1 LKTKKIYKMKK
12 TLLLLILILN
22 SLMITSQNDPQ
33 AEDLLNKVSEN
44 IKTYESMY
52 ININHNLSNEEEDID
67 QTNKVSFVKKGDKY
81 NVKWNNI
88 TFIYDGKKLYTI
100 NPDDE
105 EVTIS
110 TEDLDE
116 ESTITPNKILTFF
129 ENGYEFKMDIIQ
141 DVNVVD
147 YYEQRTRKLLQY
159 IKLIPIDSDSEIDF
173 ILLAIEK
180 KYNRIYKSIEKGKN
194 GTTTTYTITSFEVD
208 LPLKDDLFLFN
219 KKNYKDYYIN
229 DID

>member
-1 LKTKKIYKMKK
+1 MKKTYKMKK
-12 TLLLLILILN
+12 IYILLILLSNTLI
-22 SLMITSQNDPQ
+22 IFSQNDLE
-33 AEDLLNKVSEN
+33 AEKLLNKVSEN

-88 TFIYDGKKLYTI
+88 TFIYNGEKLYTI

-105 EVTIS
+105 EVTVS

-129 ENGYEFKMDIIQ
+129 EDGYEFKMDIKQ
-141 DVNVVD
+141 DVTVVD
-147 YYEQRTRKLLQY
+147 YYEQSVRKLLQY
-159 IKLIPIDSDSEIDF
+159 VKLVPIDSDSEIEY

-180 KYNRIYKSIEKGKN
+180 KNNRIYKSIERGKN
-194 GTTTTYTITSFEVD
+194 GTITTYTITSFEVD
-208 LPLKDDLFLFN
+208 LPLNNDLFLFN
-219 KKNYKDYYIN
+219 KKDYKDYYIN
-229 DID
+229 NID

>member
-1 LKTKKIYKMKK
+1 MKKTYKMKK
-12 TLLLLILILN
+12 IYILLILLSNTLI
-22 SLMITSQNDPQ
+22 IFSQNDLE
-33 AEDLLNKVSEN
+33 AEELLNKVSEN

-88 TFIYDGKKLYTI
+88 TFIYNGEKLYTI

-105 EVTIS
+105 EVTVS

-129 ENGYEFKMDIIQ
+129 EDGYEFKMDITQ
-141 DVNVVD
+141 DVTVVD
-147 YYEQRTRKLLQY
+147 YYEQRVQKLLQY
-159 IKLIPIDSDSEIDF
+159 VKLVPIDSDSEIEY

-180 KYNRIYKSIEKGKN
+180 KNNRIYKSIERGKN
-194 GTTTTYTITSFEVD
+194 GTITTYTITSFEVD
-208 LPLKDDLFLFN
+208 LPLNNDLFLFN
-219 KKNYKDYYIN
+219 KKDYKDYYIN
-229 DID
+229 NID

>member
-1 LKTKKIYKMKK
+1 MKKTYKMKK
-12 TLLLLILILN
+12 IYILLIILSNTLI
-22 SLMITSQNDPQ
+22 IFSQNDLE
-33 AEDLLNKVSEN
+33 AEKLLNKVSEN

-88 TFIYDGKKLYTI
+88 TFIYNGEKLYTI

-105 EVTIS
+105 EVTVS

-129 ENGYEFKMDIIQ
+129 EDGYEFKMDIKQ
-141 DVNVVD
+141 DVTVVD
-147 YYEQRTRKLLQY
+147 YYEQSVRKLLQY
-159 IKLIPIDSDSEIDF
+159 VKLVPIDSDSEIEY

-180 KYNRIYKSIEKGKN
+180 KNNRIYKSIERGKN
-194 GTTTTYTITSFEVD
+194 GTITTYTITSFEVD
-208 LPLKDDLFLFN
+208 LPLNNDLFLFN
-219 KKNYKDYYIN
+219 KKDYKDYYIN
-229 DID
+229 NID

>member
-1 LKTKKIYKMKK
+1 MKKTYKMKK
-12 TLLLLILILN
+12 IYILLILLSNTLI
-22 SLMITSQNDPQ
+22 IFSQNDLE
-33 AEDLLNKVSEN
+33 AEKLLNKVSEN

-88 TFIYDGKKLYTI
+88 TFIYNGEKLYTI

-105 EVTIS
+105 EVTVS

-129 ENGYEFKMDIIQ
+129 EDGYEFKMDITQ
-141 DVNVVD
+141 DVTVVD
-147 YYEQRTRKLLQY
+147 YYEQRVRKLLQY
-159 IKLIPIDSDSEIDF
+159 VKLVPIDSDSEIEY

-180 KYNRIYKSIEKGKN
+180 KNNRIYKSIERGKN
-194 GTTTTYTITSFEVD
+194 GTITTYTITSFEVD
-208 LPLKDDLFLFN
+208 LPLNNDLFLFN
-219 KKNYKDYYIN
+219 KKDYKDYYIN
-229 DID
+229 NID

>member
-1 LKTKKIYKMKK
+1 MKK
-12 TLLLLILILN
+12 AYTLLILILN
-22 SLMITSQNDPQ
+22 TLVIFSQNDPK
-33 AEDLLNKVSEN
+33 AEELLNKVSEN
-44 IKTYESMY
+44 IKGYESMY
-52 ININHNLSNEEEDID
+52 ININHNLTNLEEDID
-67 QTNKVSFVKKGDKY
+67 QTNKVSFVKKGTKY

-88 TFIYDGKKLYTI
+88 TFIYDGEKLFTI

-129 ENGYEFKMDIIQ
+129 EEGYEFKMDITQ
-141 DVNVVD
+141 DVTVLD

-159 IKLIPIDSDSEIDF
+159 IKLIPIDSESEIDY
-173 ILLAIEK
+173 ILLAVEK
-180 KYNRIYKSIEKGKN
+180 KNNRIYKSIEKGKN
-194 GTTTTYTITSFEVD
+194 GTTTTYTITSFEED
-208 LPLKDDLFLFN
+208 LPLDDDLFLFN
-219 KKNYKDYYIN
+219 KKEYKDYYIN

>member
-1 LKTKKIYKMKK
+1 MKKTYKMKNTYILLFLLFN
-12 TLLLLILILN
+12 TLII
-22 SLMITSQNDPQ
+22 ISQNDPQ
-33 AEDLLNKVSEN
+33 AEDLLNAVSEN
-44 IKTYESMY
+44 IKAYESMY
-52 ININHNLSNEEEDID
+52 ININHNLSNEVEDIN

-81 NVKWNNI
+81 NVKWNDI

-116 ESTITPNKILTFF
+116 ETTITPNKILTFF
-129 ENGYEFKMDIIQ
+129 EEGYEFKMDITQ
-141 DVNVVD
+141 DVTVVD

-159 IKLIPIDSDSEIDF
+159 IKLIPIDSESEIDF

-180 KYNRIYKSIEKGKN
+180 KNNRIYKSIEKGKN

-219 KKNYKDYYIN
+219 KTDYKDYYIN
-229 DID
+229 NID

>member
-1 LKTKKIYKMKK
+1 MKKTYKMKK
-12 TLLLLILILN
+12 IYILLIILSNTLI
-22 SLMITSQNDPQ
+22 IFSQNDLE
-33 AEDLLNKVSEN
+33 AEKLLNKVSEN

-88 TFIYDGKKLYTI
+88 TFIYNGEKLYTI

-105 EVTIS
+105 EVTVS

-129 ENGYEFKMDIIQ
+129 EDGYEFKMDIKQ
-141 DVNVVD
+141 DVTVVD
-147 YYEQRTRKLLQY
+147 YYEQSVRKLLQY
-159 IKLIPIDSDSEIDF
+159 VKLVPIDSDSEIEY

-180 KYNRIYKSIEKGKN
+180 KNKRIYKSIERGKN
-194 GTTTTYTITSFEVD
+194 GTITTYTITSFEVD
-208 LPLKDDLFLFN
+208 LPLNNDLFLFN
-219 KKNYKDYYIN
+219 KKDYKDYYIN
-229 DID
+229 NID

>member
-1 LKTKKIYKMKK
+1 MKK
-12 TLLLLILILN
+12 VYTLLILILN
-22 SLMITSQNDPQ
+22 TLVIFSQNDPK
-33 AEDLLNKVSEN
+33 AEELLNKVSEN
-44 IKTYESMY
+44 IKGYESMY
-52 ININHNLSNEEEDID
+52 ININHNLSNLEEDID
-67 QTNKVSFVKKGDKY
+67 QTNKVSFVKKGTKY

-88 TFIYDGKKLYTI
+88 TFIYDGEKLFTI

-129 ENGYEFKMDIIQ
+129 EDGYEFKMDITQ
-141 DVNVVD
+141 DVTVLD

-159 IKLIPIDSDSEIDF
+159 IKLIPIDSESEIDY

-180 KYNRIYKSIEKGKN
+180 KNNRIYKSIEKGKN

-208 LPLKDDLFLFN
+208 LPLDDDLFLFN
-219 KKNYKDYYIN
+219 KKEYKDYYIN
-229 DID
+229 NID

>member
-1 LKTKKIYKMKK
+1 MKKIYI
-12 TLLLLILILN
+12 LLILLSNTLI
-22 SLMITSQNDPQ
+22 IFSQNDLE
-33 AEDLLNKVSEN
+33 AEKLLNKVSEN

-88 TFIYDGKKLYTI
+88 TFIYNGEKLYTI

-105 EVTIS
+105 EVTVS

-129 ENGYEFKMDIIQ
+129 EDGYEFKMDITQ
-141 DVNVVD
+141 DVTVVD
-147 YYEQRTRKLLQY
+147 YYEQSVRKLLQY
-159 IKLIPIDSDSEIDF
+159 VKLVPIDSDSEIEY

-180 KYNRIYKSIEKGKN
+180 KNNRIYKSIERGKN
-194 GTTTTYTITSFEVD
+194 GTITTYTITSFEVD
-208 LPLKDDLFLFN
+208 LPLNNDLFLFN
-219 KKNYKDYYIN
+219 KKDYKDYYIN
-229 DID
+229 NID

>member
-1 LKTKKIYKMKK
+1 MKK
-12 TLLLLILILN
+12 TYTLIILLLNTLI
-22 SLMITSQNDPQ
+22 ITSQNDQQ

-44 IKTYESMY
+44 IKAYESMY

-67 QTNKVSFVKKGDKY
+67 QTNKVSFVKKGDRY
-81 NVKWNNI
+81 NVKWNDI

-129 ENGYEFKMDIIQ
+129 EEGYEFKMDITQ
-141 DVNVVD
+141 DVTVID
-147 YYEQRTRKLLQY
+147 YYEQKTRKLLQY

-180 KYNRIYKSIEKGKN
+180 KNNRIYKSTEKGKN
-194 GTTTTYTITSFEVD
+194 GTITTYTITSFEVD
-208 LPLKDDLFLFN
+208 LPLNDNLFLFN
-219 KKNYKDYYIN
+219 KKDYKDYYIN
-229 DID
+229 NID

>member
-1 LKTKKIYKMKK
+1 
-12 TLLLLILILN
+12 
-22 SLMITSQNDPQ
+22 
-33 AEDLLNKVSEN
+33 
-44 IKTYESMY
+44 MY
-52 ININHNLSNEEEDID
+52 ININHNLTNLEEDID
-67 QTNKVSFVKKGDKY
+67 QTNKVSFVKKGTKY

-88 TFIYDGKKLYTI
+88 TFIYDGEKLFTI

-129 ENGYEFKMDIIQ
+129 EEGYEFKMDITQ
-141 DVNVVD
+141 DVTVLD

-159 IKLIPIDSDSEIDF
+159 IKLIPIDSESEIDY
-173 ILLAIEK
+173 ILLAVEK
-180 KYNRIYKSIEKGKN
+180 KNNRIYKSIEKGKN

-208 LPLKDDLFLFN
+208 LPLDDDLFLFN
-219 KKNYKDYYIN
+219 KKEYKDYYIN

>member
-1 LKTKKIYKMKK
+1 MKKTYKMKK
-12 TLLLLILILN
+12 IHLILIIFLN
-22 SLMITSQNDPQ
+22 SLIITSQNDLK
-33 AEDLLNKVSEN
+33 AEELLSKVSEN

-81 NVKWNNI
+81 NVKWNDI

-129 ENGYEFKMDIIQ
+129 EDGYEFKMDITQ
-141 DVNVVD
+141 DITVVD

-159 IKLIPIDSDSEIDF
+159 IKANS
-173 ILLAIEK
+173 
-180 KYNRIYKSIEKGKN
+180 NRFRFRN
-194 GTTTTYTITSFEVD
+194 RF
-208 LPLKDDLFLFN
+208 
-219 KKNYKDYYIN
+219 YIIGN
-229 DID
+229 

>member
-1 LKTKKIYKMKK
+1 
-12 TLLLLILILN
+12 
-22 SLMITSQNDPQ
+22 
-33 AEDLLNKVSEN
+33 
-44 IKTYESMY
+44 MY

-81 NVKWNNI
+81 NVKWNDI

-105 EVTIS
+105 EVTVS
-110 TEDLDE
+110 TEDFDE

-129 ENGYEFKMDIIQ
+129 EEGYEFKMDITQ
-141 DVNVVD
+141 DITVVD

-180 KYNRIYKSIEKGKN
+180 KNNRIYKSIEKGKN
-194 GTTTTYTITSFEVD
+194 GTITTYTITSFEVD
-208 LPLKDDLFLFN
+208 LPLNDNLFLFN
-219 KKNYKDYYIN
+219 KKDYKDYYIN
-229 DID
+229 NID

>member
-1 LKTKKIYKMKK
+1 MKK
-12 TLLLLILILN
+12 AYTLLILILN
-22 SLMITSQNDPQ
+22 TLVIFSQNDPK
-33 AEDLLNKVSEN
+33 AEELLNKVSEN
-44 IKTYESMY
+44 IKGYESMY
-52 ININHNLSNEEEDID
+52 ININHNLTNLEEDID
-67 QTNKVSFVKKGDKY
+67 QTNKVSFVKKGTKY

-88 TFIYDGKKLYTI
+88 TFIYDGEKLFTI

-129 ENGYEFKMDIIQ
+129 EEGYEFKMDITQ
-141 DVNVVD
+141 DVTVLD

-159 IKLIPIDSDSEIDF
+159 IKLIPIDSESEIDY
-173 ILLAIEK
+173 ILLAVEK
-180 KYNRIYKSIEKGKN
+180 KNNRIYKSIEKGKN

-208 LPLKDDLFLFN
+208 LPLDDDLFLFN
-219 KKNYKDYYIN
+219 KKEYKNYYIN

>member
-1 LKTKKIYKMKK
+1 MKK
-12 TLLLLILILN
+12 TYTLLILLLN
-22 SLMITSQNDPQ
+22 TLIITSQNDPQ

-44 IKTYESMY
+44 IKAYESMY

-81 NVKWNNI
+81 NVKWNDI

-105 EVTIS
+105 EVTVS
-110 TEDLDE
+110 TEDFDE

-129 ENGYEFKMDIIQ
+129 EEGYEFKMDITQ
-141 DVNVVD
+141 DITVVD

-173 ILLAIEK
+173 ILLDIEK
-180 KYNRIYKSIEKGKN
+180 KNNRIYKSTEKGKN
-194 GTTTTYTITSFEVD
+194 GTITTYTITSFEVD
-208 LPLKDDLFLFN
+208 LPLNDDLFLFN
-219 KKNYKDYYIN
+219 KKDYKDYYIN
-229 DID
+229 NID

>member
-1 LKTKKIYKMKK
+1 MKKTYKMKK
-12 TLLLLILILN
+12 TYTLLILLLN
-22 SLMITSQNDPQ
+22 TLIITSQNDPQ
-33 AEDLLNKVSEN
+33 AEDLLNKVSKN
-44 IKTYESMY
+44 IKAYESMY

-81 NVKWNNI
+81 NVKWNDI

-105 EVTIS
+105 EVTVS
-110 TEDLDE
+110 TEDFDE

-129 ENGYEFKMDIIQ
+129 EEGYEFKMDISQ
-141 DVNVVD
+141 DITVVD

-180 KYNRIYKSIEKGKN
+180 KNNRIYKSTEKGKN
-194 GTTTTYTITSFEVD
+194 GTITTYTITSFEVD
-208 LPLKDDLFLFN
+208 LPLNDDLFLFN
-219 KKNYKDYYIN
+219 KKDYKKYYIN
-229 DID
+229 NID

>member
-1 LKTKKIYKMKK
+1 MKKTYKMKNTYILLFLLFN
-12 TLLLLILILN
+12 TLII
-22 SLMITSQNDPQ
+22 SSQNDPQ

-44 IKTYESMY
+44 IKAYESMY
-52 ININHNLSNEEEDID
+52 ININHNLSNEEEDIN

-81 NVKWNNI
+81 NVKWNDI
-88 TFIYDGKKLYTI
+88 TFLYDGEKLYTI

-116 ESTITPNKILTFF
+116 ETTITPNKILTFF
-129 ENGYEFKMDIIQ
+129 EEGYEFKMDITQ
-141 DVNVVD
+141 DVTVVD

-159 IKLIPIDSDSEIDF
+159 IKLIPIDSESEIDF

-180 KYNRIYKSIEKGKN
+180 KNNSMYVFFILYVFFIFKMS
-194 GTTTTYTITSFEVD
+194 V
-208 LPLKDDLFLFN
+208 
-219 KKNYKDYYIN
+219 
-229 DID
+229 

>member
-1 LKTKKIYKMKK
+1 MKNVY
-12 TLLLLILILN
+12 TLLILILN
-22 SLMITSQNDPQ
+22 TLVIFSQNDPK
-33 AEDLLNKVSEN
+33 AEELLNKVSEN
-44 IKTYESMY
+44 IKGYESMY
-52 ININHNLSNEEEDID
+52 ININHNLSNLEEDID
-67 QTNKVSFVKKGDKY
+67 QTNKVSFVKKGTKY

-88 TFIYDGKKLYTI
+88 TFIYDGEKLFTI

-105 EVTIS
+105 EVTVS

-129 ENGYEFKMDIIQ
+129 EDGYEFKMDITQ
-141 DVNVVD
+141 DVTVLD

-159 IKLIPIDSDSEIDF
+159 IKLIPIDSESEIDY

-180 KYNRIYKSIEKGKN
+180 KNNRIYKSIEKGKN

-208 LPLKDDLFLFN
+208 LPLDDDLFLFN
-219 KKNYKDYYIN
+219 KKEYKDYYIN
-229 DID
+229 NID

>member
-1 LKTKKIYKMKK
+1 
-12 TLLLLILILN
+12 LN
-22 SLMITSQNDPQ
+22 SFIVFSQNDQ
-33 AEDLLNKVSEN
+33 KADELLKKVSEN

-52 ININHNLSNEEEDID
+52 ININHNLSNIEEDID

-88 TFIYDGKKLYTI
+88 TFIYDGEKLYTI
-100 NPDDE
+100 IPDDE

-110 TEDLDE
+110 NEDLDE

-129 ENGYEFKMDIIQ
+129 EDGYEFKMDITQ
-141 DVNVVD
+141 DVTVVD

-159 IKLIPIDSDSEIDF
+159 VKLIPIDSDSEIDY
-173 ILLAIEK
+173 ILLAIEIK
-180 KYNRIYKSIEKGKN
+180 NNRIYKSIEKGKN

-208 LPLKDDLFLFN
+208 LPLNDDLFLFN
-219 KKNYKDYYIN
+219 KKEYKDYYIN
-229 DID
+229 DIER

>member
-1 LKTKKIYKMKK
+1 MKKTYKMKK
-12 TLLLLILILN
+12 TYALLILLLN
-22 SLMITSQNDPQ
+22 TLIITSQNDPQ

-52 ININHNLSNEEEDID
+52 ININHNLSNKEEDID
-67 QTNKVSFVKKGDKY
+67 QTNKVSFVKKGDRY
-81 NVKWNNI
+81 NVKWNDI

-129 ENGYEFKMDIIQ
+129 EDGYEFKMDITQ
-141 DVNVVD
+141 DVTVVD

-180 KYNRIYKSIEKGKN
+180 KSNRIYKSIEKGKN
-194 GTTTTYTITSFEVD
+194 GTITTFTITSFEID

-219 KKNYKDYYIN
+219 KKDYKDYYIN
-229 DID
+229 NID

>member
-1 LKTKKIYKMKK
+1 MQKIQV
-12 TLLLLILILN
+12 LLILILN
-22 SLMITSQNDPQ
+22 SFIVFSQNDQ
-33 AEDLLNKVSEN
+33 KADELLKKVSEN

-52 ININHNLSNEEEDID
+52 ININHNLSNIEEDID

-88 TFIYDGKKLYTI
+88 TFIYDGEKLYTI
-100 NPDDE
+100 IPDDE

-110 TEDLDE
+110 NEDLDE

-129 ENGYEFKMDIIQ
+129 EDGYEFKMDITQ
-141 DVNVVD
+141 DVTVVD

-159 IKLIPIDSDSEIDF
+159 VKLIPIDSDSEIDY
-173 ILLAIEK
+173 ILLAIEIK
-180 KYNRIYKSIEKGKN
+180 NNRIYKSIEKGKN

-208 LPLKDDLFLFN
+208 LPLNDDLFLFN
-219 KKNYKDYYIN
+219 KKEYKDYYIN
-229 DID
+229 DIDR